1 MKILFG
7 IQATGN
13 GHISRSTEIY
23 KLLKEHPEVEQLD
36 VLISGGKAQMSLPFE
51 VNYEY
56 KGLSFYYGKKGKI
69 SVLKSIGKANF
80 LSVAIGLWKVPFKKY
95 DLIISDFEPISLW
108 GAKIAG
114 IKSVGIGNMY
124 SVTSKKLR
132 RIKSSNT
139 TKFFATVMCPTKNK
153 IGMHFQKFDDFI
165 YYPVIRSE
173 IRNAVPVVKDFTV
186 VYLNSF
192 TDEELLKFFANPCFA
207 NNRFVIYS
215 KSAKYLSKFGNCV
228 IKPLNNDSFVDDI
241 TNCNAVITAA
251 GFQTVSEALYL
262 GKKLFVIPIKKQTEQ
277 LDNAKELAAMG
288 VKTSTDLVAD
298 EVKFWL
304 EHERPVQIKFDDD
317 LPNIIDAI
325 LHAPVEGRRK
335 TTTEGKKA
343 A

>member
-13 GHISRSTEIY
+13 GHLVRSTEIY
-23 KLLKEHPEVEQLD
+23 KLLKQHPDVTQLD
-36 VLISGGKAQMSLPFE
+36 VLISGGKAQMGLPFE

-80 LSVAIGLWKVPFKKY
+80 LSIAVALLKVPFKKY
-95 DLIISDFEPISLW
+95 DLIISDFEPITLW

-114 IKSVGIGNMY
+114 VKRVGIGNMY
-124 SVTSKKLR
+124 SMTSKKFP
-132 RIKSSNT
+132 K
-139 TKFFATVMCPTKNK
+139 TKGTALTKLITGMMCPAKNK

-173 IRNAVPVVKDFTV
+173 IRNAFPTDRNIYL

-192 TDEELLKFFANPCFA
+192 TDEELLKCFSSMQLKHNHFF
-207 NNRFVIYS
+207 IYS
-215 KSAKYLSKFGNCV
+215 KTAKEPYQYNNCSV
-228 IKPLNNDSFVDDI
+228 MPLNNETFTRHI
-241 TNCNAVITAA
+241 TECSGVITAA

-262 GKKLFVIPIKKQTEQ
+262 GKKLFVIPIKKQSEQ
-277 LDNAKELAAMG
+277 LSNAKVLSEMG
-288 VKTSTDLVAD
+288 VNTSTELQAQ
-298 EVKFWL
+298 EIAEWMM
-304 EHERPVQIKFDDD
+304 RPNTVQVKFDDD
-317 LPNIIDAI
+317 MSNMINAI
-325 LHAPVEGRRK
+325 LNAPHTPYRRRK
-335 TTTEGKKA
+335 A

>member
-13 GHISRSTEIY
+13 GHIMRSTEIY
-23 KLLKEHPEVEQLD
+23 KVLKQHPDVTQLD
-36 VLISGGKAQMSLPFE
+36 VLISGGKAKMSLPFE

-80 LSVAIGLWKVPFKKY
+80 LSIAVALMKVPFKEY
-95 DLIISDFEPISLW
+95 DLVISDFEPITLW

-114 IKSVGIGNMY
+114 VKRVGIGNMY
-124 SVTSKKLR
+124 SMTSKKFP
-132 RIKSSNT
+132 K
-139 TKFFATVMCPTKNK
+139 TKGAGLTKMVAQMMCPTKNK

-173 IRNAVPVVKDFTV
+173 IREATPIDRNIHL

-192 TDEELLKFFANPCFA
+192 TDKELLKCFTSPALQHKHFF
-207 NNRFVIYS
+207 IYS
-215 KSAKYLSKFGNCV
+215 KVAEEPYKMGNCTV
-228 IKPLNNDSFVDDI
+228 MPLNNETFTRHIAECSG
-241 TNCNAVITAA
+241 VITAA

-262 GKKLFVIPIKKQTEQ
+262 GKKLFVIPIKKQSEQ
-277 LDNAKELAAMG
+277 ISNAKVLAEMG
-288 VKTSTDLVAD
+288 VTTSMELNTSEIAA
-298 EVKFWL
+298 WIQ
-304 EHERPVQIKFDDD
+304 RPSTVQVRFDDD
-317 LPNIIDAI
+317 LQNIVDAI
-325 LHAPVEGRRK
+325 LNAPHTPRRQR
-335 TTTEGKKA
+335 KA

>member
-23 KLLKEHPEVEQLD
+23 KLLKQHPEVTQLD
-36 VLISGGKAQMSLPFE
+36 VLVSGGKAQMSLPFE

-80 LSVAIGLWKVPFKKY
+80 LSLAVGLCKVPFKEY
-95 DLIISDFEPISLW
+95 DLIISDFEPITLW

-114 IKSVGIGNMY
+114 VKSVGIGNMY
-124 SVTSKKLR
+124 SVTSSKLR
-132 RIKSSNT
+132 RVKGNRT
-139 TKFFATVMCPTKNK
+139 TKFFANVMCPAKNK

-173 IRNAVPVVKDFTV
+173 IRNTIVGNKNFTL

-192 TDEELLKFFANPCFA
+192 SDEELLKFFQTPNLV
-207 NNRFVIYS
+207 NNKFIIYS
-215 KSAKYLSKFGNCV
+215 KTAVAEFQSGNCI
-228 IKPLNNDSFVDDI
+228 IKPISNENFVCDI
-241 TNCNAVITAA
+241 SNCHSIISGA

-262 GKKLFVIPIKKQTEQ
+262 GKKLFVIPIKKQSEQ
-277 LDNAKELAAMG
+277 ISNAKELAVMG
-288 VKTSTDLVAD
+288 VKTSTKLN
-298 EVKFWL
+298 EEEIKFWL
-304 EHERPVQIKFDDD
+304 EHERAVQIKFDND
-317 LPNIIDAI
+317 LPNIINAI
-325 LHAPVEGRRK
+325 LHAPHEGRRK
-335 TTTEGKKA
+335 VA
-343 A
+343 

>member
-80 LSVAIGLWKVPFKKY
+80 LSVAVGLWKVPFRDY
-95 DLIISDFEPISLW
+95 DLIISDFEPITLW

-132 RIKSSNT
+132 RVKGNNT
-139 TKFFATVMCPTKNK
+139 TKFFAKVMCPAKNK

-173 IRNAVPVVKDFTV
+173 IRNATPANKDFTL

-192 TDEELLKFFANPCFA
+192 ADEELLEFFSKGTFA
-207 NNRFVIYS
+207 LNRFVIYS
-215 KSAKYLSKFGNCV
+215 KTAKQLSKHGNCV
-228 IKPLNNDSFVDDI
+228 IKPLNNESFVEDI
-241 TNCNAVITAA
+241 TDCSAVITAA

-262 GKKLFVIPIKKQTEQ
+262 GKKLFVIPIKKQSEQ
-277 LDNAKELAAMG
+277 IGNAKELAEMG
-288 VKTSTDLVAD
+288 VHTATQLNA
-298 EVKFWL
+298 EEIKFWL
-304 EHERPVQIKFDDD
+304 DHERPVQIKFDDD
-317 LPNIIDAI
+317 LPNIINAI

-335 TTTEGKKA
+335 A

>member
-23 KLLKEHPEVEQLD
+23 KLLKQHPEVTQLD

-56 KGLSFYYGKKGKI
+56 KGLSFYYGRKGKI

-80 LSVAIGLWKVPFKKY
+80 LSMAIGLCKVPFRDY
-95 DLIISDFEPISLW
+95 DLIISDFEPITLW

-114 IKSVGIGNMY
+114 VKSVGIGNMY

-132 RIKSSNT
+132 RVAGNRT
-139 TKFFATVMCPTKNK
+139 TKFFANVMCPCKNK

-173 IRNAVPVVKDFTV
+173 IRNLIPGDRNFTL

-192 TDEELLKFFANPCFA
+192 ADEELLTCFSDEMFQH
-207 NNRFVIYS
+207 RQFIIYS
-215 KSAKYLSKFGNCV
+215 KTAKEIYVNGNCMV
-228 IKPLNNDSFVDDI
+228 KPLNNDSFVQDMA
-241 TNCNAVITAA
+241 NCSSVITAA

-262 GKKLFVIPIKKQTEQ
+262 GKKLFVIPIKKQSEQ
-277 LDNAKELAAMG
+277 ISNARELALMG
-288 VKTSTDLVAD
+288 VKTSTELNA
-298 EVKFWL
+298 EEINFWM
-304 EHERPVQIKFDDD
+304 EHERAVQIKFDDD
-317 LPNIIDAI
+317 LPQIINAI
-325 LHAPVEGRRK
+325 LHAPHEGRRK
-335 TTTEGKKA
+335 KA

>member
-1 MKILFG
+1 
-7 IQATGN
+7 
-13 GHISRSTEIY
+13 
-23 KLLKEHPEVEQLD
+23 
-36 VLISGGKAQMSLPFE
+36 MSLPFE
-51 VNYEY
+51 VSYEY

-80 LSVAIGLWKVPFKKY
+80 LSLAVGLWKVPFKEY

-114 IKSVGIGNMY
+114 VKSVGIGNMY

-132 RIKSSNT
+132 RVKGNRT
-139 TKFFATVMCPTKNK
+139 TKFFANVMCPTKNK

-173 IRNAVPVVKDFTV
+173 IRNAIPGSKNFTL

-192 TDEELLKFFANPCFA
+192 SDEELLHFFHSKIFS
-207 NNRFVIYS
+207 NNQFIIYS
-215 KSAKYLSKFGNCV
+215 KTAKHERTLNNCT
-228 IKPLNNDSFVDDI
+228 IKPLNNESFVQDI
-241 TNCNAVITAA
+241 SNCNAVITAA

-262 GKKLFVIPIKKQTEQ
+262 GKKLFVIPIKKQSEQ
-277 LDNAKELAAMG
+277 ISNARELAVMG
-288 VKTSTDLVAD
+288 VRTSDRLNED

-304 EHERPVQIKFDDD
+304 EHEPAVQIKFDDD
-317 LPNIIDAI
+317 LPNIINAI

-335 TTTEGKKA
+335 KA

>member
-13 GHISRSTEIY
+13 GHLVRSTEIY
-23 KLLKEHPEVEQLD
+23 KLLKQHPEVTQLD
-36 VLISGGKAQMSLPFE
+36 VLISGGKAQMGLPFE

-80 LSVAIGLWKVPFKKY
+80 LSIAIALMKVPFKQY
-95 DLIISDFEPISLW
+95 DLVISDFEPITLW

-114 IKSVGIGNMY
+114 VKRVGIGNMY
-124 SVTSKKLR
+124 SMTSKKFP
-132 RIKSSNT
+132 K
-139 TKFFATVMCPTKNK
+139 TKGTALTKLITGMMCPAKNK

-173 IRNAVPVVKDFTV
+173 IRHAFPTDRNIYL

-192 TDEELLKFFANPCFA
+192 TDKELLNCFTSEQLKHKHFF
-207 NNRFVIYS
+207 IYS
-215 KSAKYLSKFGNCV
+215 KTATEPYRKDNCTVMPLSNETFTRH
-228 IKPLNNDSFVDDI
+228 I
-241 TNCNAVITAA
+241 TECSGVITAA

-262 GKKLFVIPIKKQTEQ
+262 GKKLFVVPIKKQSEQ
-277 LDNAKELAAMG
+277 LSNAKVLSEMG
-288 VKTSTDLVAD
+288 VTTSTELKAD
-298 EVKFWL
+298 EIAEWL
-304 EHERPVQIKFDDD
+304 IRPNTVQVKFDDD
-317 LPNIIDAI
+317 MPNMINAI
-325 LHAPVEGRRK
+325 LNAPHTPYRRRK
-335 TTTEGKKA
+335 A

>member
-23 KLLKEHPEVEQLD
+23 KLLKQHPEVTQLD

-69 SVLKSIGKANF
+69 SVMKSIGKANF
-80 LSVAIGLWKVPFKKY
+80 FSLAIGLWKVPFKEY

-114 IKSVGIGNMY
+114 VKSVGIGNMY

-132 RIKSSNT
+132 RVKGNRT
-139 TKFFATVMCPTKNK
+139 TKFIANVMCPTKNK

-173 IRNAVPVVKDFTV
+173 IRNAIPGSKNFTL

-192 TDEELLKFFANPCFA
+192 SDEELLHFFHLKSFTTNQFI
-207 NNRFVIYS
+207 IYS
-215 KSAKYLSKFGNCV
+215 KTAKAERKINNCI
-228 IKPLNNDSFVDDI
+228 IKPLNNENFVQDI
-241 TNCNAVITAA
+241 SNCNAVITAA

-262 GKKLFVIPIKKQTEQ
+262 GKKLFVIPIKKQSEQ
-277 LDNAKELAAMG
+277 ISNAKELAAMG
-288 VKTSTDLVAD
+288 VRTSDRLNEE

-304 EHERPVQIKFDDD
+304 GHEQAVQIRFDDD
-317 LPNIIDAI
+317 LPNIINAI
-325 LHAPVEGRRK
+325 LHAPVEGRRR
-335 TTTEGKKA
+335 KA

>member
-13 GHISRSTEIY
+13 GHLVRSTEIY
-23 KLLKEHPEVEQLD
+23 KLLKQHPEVTQLD
-36 VLISGGKAQMSLPFE
+36 VLISGGKAQMGLPFE

-80 LSVAIGLWKVPFKKY
+80 LSIAIALMKVPFKQY
-95 DLIISDFEPISLW
+95 DLVISDFEPITLW

-114 IKSVGIGNMY
+114 VKRVGIGNMY
-124 SVTSKKLR
+124 SMTSKKFP
-132 RIKSSNT
+132 K
-139 TKFFATVMCPTKNK
+139 TKGTALTKLITGMMCPAKNK

-173 IRNAVPVVKDFTV
+173 IRHALPTDRNIYL

-192 TDEELLKFFANPCFA
+192 TDKELLNCFTSEQLKHKHFF
-207 NNRFVIYS
+207 IYS
-215 KSAKYLSKFGNCV
+215 KTATEPYRKDNCTVMPLSNETFTRH
-228 IKPLNNDSFVDDI
+228 I
-241 TNCNAVITAA
+241 TECSGVITAA

-262 GKKLFVIPIKKQTEQ
+262 GKKLFVIPIKKQSEQ
-277 LDNAKELAAMG
+277 LSNAKVLSEMG
-288 VKTSTDLVAD
+288 VSISTELKAD
-298 EVKFWL
+298 EIAEWL
-304 EHERPVQIKFDDD
+304 IRPNTVQVKFDDD
-317 LPNIIDAI
+317 MPNMINAI
-325 LHAPVEGRRK
+325 LNAPHTPYRRRK
-335 TTTEGKKA
+335 A

>member
-13 GHISRSTEIY
+13 GHLVRSTEIY
-23 KLLKEHPEVEQLD
+23 KLLKQHPEVTQLD
-36 VLISGGKAQMSLPFE
+36 VLISGGKAQMGLPFE

-80 LSVAIGLWKVPFKKY
+80 LSIAVALLKVPFKKY
-95 DLIISDFEPISLW
+95 DLVISDFEPITLW

-114 IKSVGIGNMY
+114 VKRVGIGNMY
-124 SVTSKKLR
+124 SMTSKKFP
-132 RIKSSNT
+132 K
-139 TKFFATVMCPTKNK
+139 TKGTALTKLITGMMCPAKNK

-173 IRNAVPVVKDFTV
+173 IRHAFPTDRNIYL

-192 TDEELLKFFANPCFA
+192 TDKELLNCFTSEQLKHKHFF
-207 NNRFVIYS
+207 IYS
-215 KSAKYLSKFGNCV
+215 KTATEPYRLDNCTVMPLSNETFTRH
-228 IKPLNNDSFVDDI
+228 I
-241 TNCNAVITAA
+241 TECSGVITAA

-262 GKKLFVIPIKKQTEQ
+262 GKKLFVVPIKKQSEQ
-277 LDNAKELAAMG
+277 LSNAKVLSEMG
-288 VKTSTDLVAD
+288 VTTNTELKANEIAEWLV
-298 EVKFWL
+298 
-304 EHERPVQIKFDDD
+304 RPNTVQVKFDDD
-317 LPNIIDAI
+317 MPNMINAI
-325 LHAPVEGRRK
+325 LNAPHTPYRRRK
-335 TTTEGKKA
+335 A